1 MAYKLR
7 VAYSYN
13 MSGYCHKTAETPPT
27 FILVLFISFI
37 FIATTC
43 TAKTEKYIVI
53 STGEYFPFS

>member
-7 VAYSYN
+7 EAYSYN
-13 MSGYCHKTAETPPT
+13 MNGFVTKLQKLRLLLFWFYLS
-27 FILVLFISFI
+27 LFIFV
-37 FIATTC
+37 ATTC

>member
-13 MSGYCHKTAETPPT
+13 MIGFVTKLQKLRLLL
-27 FILVLFISFI
+27 FLFISFI
-37 FIATTC
+37 FVATTC

-53 STGEYFPFS
+53 STGEYFPFR